1 MKETCVKI
9 PIIVVVGPTASGK
22 TSLAI
27 EIAKQYNGEIVS
39 ADSMQIYK
47 GFPIA
52 CAAPTLE
59 EKKQA
64 VHHLVEFLEPS
75 VKFSVADYVI
85 LASEKI
91 RDIFERGKVPVV
103 VGGTG
108 LYINSLVDGIVFG
121 QQKTDA
127 TLRQELEDMFDSLGG
142 EEMLRRLSEFDSM
155 SAQRL
160 NVGDRRRIIR
170 AFEVYK
176 LSGIT
181 ISQQNELSKAQESPY
196 SPVMIGIT
204 YKDREKL
211 YERINK
217 RVDIMLENGLVEEA
231 RAFGEKGITAAQAIG
246 HKELI
251 PYFKSEATLDEAIDT
266 LKRET
271 RRYAKRQLTWF
282 RRDDR
287 IHWIYA
293 DEENVCEKAKEIIN
307 KKVITNV

>member
-1 MKETCVKI
+1 MSEKQKI
-9 PIIVVVGPTASGK
+9 AVIVVVGPTASGK

-52 CAAPTLE
+52 SAAPTDE
-59 EKKQA
+59 EREQA
-64 VHHLVEFLEPS
+64 VHHLVEFLEPD
-75 VKFSVADYVI
+75 VKFSVAEYVA
-85 LASEKI
+85 LANEKI
-91 RDIFERGKVPVV
+91 RDIYYRGKTPVV

-108 LYINSLVDGIVFG
+108 LYINSLIDGIVFG
-121 QQKTDA
+121 EQKTDIN
-127 TLRQELEDMFDSLGG
+127 LRQELEKQFDTLGG
-142 EEMLRRLSEFDSM
+142 EEMLRRLSEFDRE
-155 SAQRL
+155 AAERL
-160 NVGDRRRIIR
+160 NIGDRRRIIR

-181 ISQQNELSKAQESPY
+181 ISEQNRLSKAKESPY

-217 RVDIMLENGLVEEA
+217 RVDIMLENGLLEEA
-231 RAFGEKGITAAQAIG
+231 KSMRNKGITAAQAIG

-251 PYFKSEATLDEAIDT
+251 PYFNGEISLDEAVET

-282 RRDDR
+282 RRDER
-287 IHWIYA
+287 INWIYA
-293 DEENVCEKAKEIIN
+293 DEENVYNRANEIIN
-307 KKVITNV
+307 EKVIIDV

>member
-1 MKETCVKI
+1 MNENLKI
-9 PIIVVVGPTASGK
+9 PVIVVVGPTASGK
-22 TSLAI
+22 TSLGI
-27 EIAKQYNGEIVS
+27 EIARMFNGEIIS

-52 CAAPTLE
+52 SAAPTDE
-59 EKKQA
+59 EKSLA
-64 VHHLVEFLEPS
+64 VHHLVEFLEPT
-75 VKFSVADYVI
+75 VKFSVAEYVA
-85 LASEKI
+85 LANEKI
-91 RDIFERGKVPVV
+91 RDIYSRGKTPVV

-108 LYINSLVDGIVFG
+108 LYINSLIDGIVFG
-121 QQKTDA
+121 EQKTDMN
-127 TLRQELEDMFDSLGG
+127 LRQELEEQFDTLGG
-142 EEMLRRLSEFDSM
+142 EEMLRRLSSFDNEAAS
-155 SAQRL
+155 RL
-160 NVGDRRRIIR
+160 SVGDRRRIIR

-181 ISQQNELSKAQESPY
+181 ISEQNRLSRVKESPY

-217 RVDIMLENGLVEEA
+217 RVDIMLESGLLEEA
-231 RAFGEKGITAAQAIG
+231 KSMSNKGITAAQAIG

-251 PYFKSEATLDEAIDT
+251 PYFNGKVSLRDAVET

-282 RRDDR
+282 RRDER
-287 IHWIYA
+287 IFWIYA
-293 DEENVCEKAKEIIN
+293 DEDNVTEKAKEIIN
-307 KKVITNV
+307 KKVIYNV